1 MTEVTTPAHQPD
13 GGDLSGVDLARV
25 ALHAAREH
33 AKKHGGESATP
44 RTRRKGAT
52 GRRGS
57 DGRDPQDFGAV
68 LQQLMADRAWDLPA
82 AGGSVL
88 DHWPDIA
95 ATIAPQLPHHVA
107 AVAFHTETGQLDL
120 QPASPAYATQLRLIT
135 PRIITAANQ
144 ETGTT
149 TVRRVRVLPAG
160 NLPTPTTTTQAPAA
174 DPVEPPRPTEPAQ
187 PSDGFRQA
195 LAAHRAAWSGRPV
208 DPALQEAI
216 EQQTLALRRMSARAF
231 PDTEP
236 QPEEQPQPIDA
247 GRAQRHREA
256 AATHAQAVRRARAER
271 APRQGQVADG
281 AIGRVAGASQL
292 GRTA

>member
-13 GGDLSGVDLARV
+13 GGEPSGVDLARV
-25 ALHAAREH
+25 ALHAAREN
-33 AKKHGGESATP
+33 AKKHRGDSAAP
-44 RTRRKGAT
+44 RTRRKGAAV
-52 GRRGS
+52 RRG
-57 DGRDPQDFGAV
+57 DGRDPQGFGAV
-68 LQQLMADRAWDLPA
+68 LQRLMADRAWDLPA
-82 AGGSVL
+82 AGGSLL
-88 DHWPDIA
+88 DRWPDIA
-95 ATIAPQLPHHVA
+95 AAIAPQLPHHVA
-107 AVAFHTETGQLDL
+107 AVAFHAETGQLEL
-120 QPASPAYATQLRLIT
+120 QPTSPAYATQLRLIT

-160 NLPTPTTTTQAPAA
+160 NLPTPTTTTQAPVAE
-174 DPVEPPRPTEPAQ
+174 PVEPPRPTEPAQ

-195 LAAHRAAWSGRPV
+195 LAAHRAAWSGRPA

-236 QPEEQPQPIDA
+236 QLEEQPQPIEA
-247 GRAQRHREA
+247 SRALRRDEA
-256 AATHAQAVRRARAER
+256 TTTRAQAVRRARAER
-271 APRQGQVADG
+271 AARQGQAADG
-281 AIGRVAGASQL
+281 AIGRAAGASQL